1 MHDWEGAMM
10 GFARGVWLVLLGFGM
25 VVQVAAAEPVK
36 FAFQPGDHVSL
47 IGNTMADRLQHDG
60 LFEAVF
66 QTHFREQKLSFRN
79 LGFSGDELNMRLRS
93 QDFGSP
99 DQWLTRTQTDVV
111 LAFFGYNES
120 WKGEAG
126 LAGFRGELDGFVKH
140 TLGQKYN
147 GESAPRLVLITP
159 AKVADQYDHPV
170 FGTRKATAI
179 EVARNAEINAR
190 IAAYSKVMVEVGTAN
205 GVPVVDLSGTTMPA
219 TINGLHSVGTSHQW
233 LAAEIIGALFPAL
246 DAAKNPGKPLDSKLV
261 EAIQDKDFHWFNRY
275 RVTDGFSVFGG
286 RSGLVFEPEKQTNL
300 VVAQREMAILD
311 QMTGYRDERIWSIA
325 QGKGDIRV
333 DDSKT
338 EPFIPV
344 ISNKPGPGPN
354 GEHIFLDG
362 GDEAISKMTMHPGME
377 IKLFASEKQFPE
389 LVNPV
394 QMATDMKGRVWVACW
409 PMYTHWRPKDPV
421 NDSLLILED
430 TNGDGTADK
439 CITFA
444 GDLHNP
450 TGFEFY
456 AGGVLVANTPDL
468 LFLKDTDGDDKAD
481 VRVRVLNGLD
491 SADTHHAANSFS
503 FDPGGA
509 LYFQEGTFHQSQV
522 ESTWGPPA
530 RCSNGGV
537 FRYEPLTQKFSVYVT
552 HGFANPHG
560 HVWDRWGNDI
570 VHDGTGSQ
578 PYPGWLFSGHMNYP
592 QKHATPPQI
601 YQQRTRP
608 TSGTEILSSEHFPP
622 DVQGNLLVA
631 NVIGFQGILQY
642 QLRED
647 GGTIVGTEVEP
658 IVTSTDPNFRPT
670 DLEIAGDGAL
680 YFSDWQNPIIGHMQ
694 HNLRDPNRDRTHGR
708 VYRVTATGRPLLKSE
723 NLSQRSV
730 SELVKL
736 LASPYDRVRY
746 RAKLELSSRPSREVV
761 NAVMEWTRP
770 MGTGTPD
777 YEHHLM
783 EALWVHQYHDIVNVD
798 LLKRMLAS
806 KDHQARAA
814 AGRVLCYWRDRVPE
828 TLDLLRTA
836 AADPHPRVRA
846 EAVRTASFLEVPEAV
861 EVVVVA
867 REQLPQDR
875 AVEYIANE
883 TMKTLE
889 PIWKSAIDAKAP
901 IAMKT
906 PAGARYLFR
915 TMSTDELI
923 KLEGEL
929 AHSEPGE
936 ATNAR
941 YRMVAQDLLLR
952 TGVRDELRESVL
964 RSLAA
969 ANKVSASELLVQ
981 QLLGLDATSSGS
993 ETIAFDLLRVLTRLS
1008 EEEQKQAGPLLVKM
1022 ATESKQPIT
1031 RQLGYVA
1038 KIAADGSVEP
1048 SWELASKSARSLRD
1062 LVNAMPMVRDPSVR
1076 AALYPMVEPLLDGL
1090 PEGLRSGNA
1099 NTKGSFGRYVRV
1111 ELQGRRPL
1119 TLAEV
1124 EVYSDGTN
1132 VARRGKATQSTTSH
1146 GGEPQRAIDGNTNPI
1161 YAAGGQT
1168 HTPEDGLDPWWEVD
1182 LGAEYPVER
1191 ITIFNRTEG
1200 FENRLDGFTLKVLD
1214 ANREEVHF
1222 LRGLPGP
1229 RPKSDFDMSA
1239 GNPELLIRRSAM
1251 LALTTVRGQEANT
1264 FRRLVKFAL
1273 EGSDRSVAIDAIQRL
1288 PKTEWA
1294 SDQAHPLLDSV
1305 IAYLAPLPPAERT
1318 SPAALSAIQFGYELT
1333 SLLPADQGKAMRAK
1347 LGEIG
1352 VRIVRVGTVPDQ
1364 MLYDKERLVV
1374 QAGKPVEFLF
1384 ENTDIMP
1391 HNFVIIQPGALEEVG
1406 LAAEA
1411 QATQPGALERHY
1423 VPTSNK
1429 VLLAST
1435 LLQPRNVQKLSFNVP
1450 KEPGV
1455 YPYVCTY
1462 PGHWR
1467 RMFGAL
1473 YVVADLDAYEADPEG
1488 YLAKNAVAAQDTL
1501 LKFNRPRKAWT
1512 IEELTPLL
1520 DEVAHGG
1527 RNFGNGK
1534 QIFAATNCIACH
1546 KLNGVGQEVGQDLAK
1561 LDPKHKPAD
1570 ILKSI
1575 LEPSANINEKFQSY
1589 IIETKEGKV
1598 HTGLIVEET
1607 GEAIKILE
1615 NPLAKTA
1622 AVTIEKSNI
1631 ETRTKSPTSI
1641 MPKGLLDKLTREE
1654 ILDLLAYV
1662 IARGDQKNAV
1672 FGAAHDHDHHHDH

>member
-1 MHDWEGAMM
+1 MN
-10 GFARGVWLVLLGFGM
+10 RLVLGVIWLWAFATIC
-25 VVQVAAAEPVK
+25 VADEPAK
-36 FAFQPGDHVSL
+36 FAFHQGDHVSL

-66 QTHFREQKLSFRN
+66 QTQFRDHKLSFRN
-79 LGFSGDELNMRLRS
+79 LGFSADELNMRLRS
-93 QDFGSP
+93 QNFGSP
-99 DQWLTRTQTDVV
+99 DEWLTRTQTDVV

-126 LAGFRGELDGFVKH
+126 LEGFQRELDGFVKH

-147 GESAPRLVLITP
+147 GESAPRLVLVTP
-159 AKVADQYDHPV
+159 ARIADQYEHPV
-170 FGTRKATAI
+170 FGTTKATAI
-179 EVARNAEINAR
+179 EVARNAEINSR
-190 IAAYSKVMVEVGTAN
+190 IAAYAKAMVEVAAAN
-205 GVPVVDLSGTTMPA
+205 GISVVDLSRKPLSS
-219 TINGLHSVGTSHQW
+219 TIDGLHSVGSSHHW
-233 LAAEIIGALFPAL
+233 LAVDIISTLYPDRAAALN
-246 DAAKNPGKPLDSKLV
+246 NPGKPLDSKLV
-261 EAIQDKDFHWFNRY
+261 EAITDKDFHWFNRY

-286 RSGLVFEPEKQTNL
+286 RSTLVFEPEKQTNL

-311 QMTGYRDERIWSIA
+311 QMTGYRDERVWSIA
-325 QGKGDIRV
+325 QGKGDIAV
-333 DDSKT
+333 DDSRT

-354 GEHIFLDG
+354 GEHVFLDG

-389 LVNPV
+389 LINPV

-430 TNGDGTADK
+430 TDKDGVADK

-456 AGGVLVANTPDL
+456 GGGVLVANTPDL

-491 SADTHHAANSFS
+491 SADTHHAANSFAL
-503 FDPGGA
+503 DPGGA
-509 LYFQEGTFHQSQV
+509 LYFQEGTFHQTQV
-522 ESTWGPPA
+522 ESTWGPPS

-537 FRYEPLTQKFSVYVT
+537 FRYEPRTQKFSVYVT

-670 DLEIAGDGAL
+670 DLEVAGDGAL
-680 YFSDWQNPIIGHMQ
+680 YFGDWQNPIIGHMQ

-708 VYRVTATGRPLLKSE
+708 VYRVTASGKPLLKSDD
-723 NLSQRSV
+723 LTKKSV
-730 SELVKL
+730 ADLVKL
-736 LASPYDRVRY
+736 LESPYDRVRY
-746 RAKLELSSRPSREVV
+746 RAKIELSGRKTDEVIAAV
-761 NAVMEWTRP
+761 YAWVKTLNADDA
-770 MGTGTPD
+770 D
-777 YEHHLM
+777 YEHHML
-783 EALWVHQYHDIVNVD
+783 EALWVHQSHDVVND
-798 LLKRMLAS
+798 GLLKRMLSS
-806 KDHQARAA
+806 KDHRARAA
-814 AGRVLCYWRDRVPE
+814 AGRVLCYWRDRIPE
-828 TLDLLRTA
+828 TLDLIRIA

-846 EAVRTASFLEVPEAV
+846 EAVRTASFLAVPEAV

-867 REQLPQDR
+867 REQEMDR
-875 AVEYIANE
+875 AVEYLAAE
-883 TMKTLE
+883 TMKTLD
-889 PIWKSAIDAKAP
+889 PIWKSAIDAKTP
-901 IAMKT
+901 ITMRT
-906 PAGARYLFR
+906 PAGVRYLFQ
-915 TMSTDELI
+915 TMSTDELVR
-923 KLEGEL
+923 LEGEL
-929 AHSEPGE
+929 AHAEASESN
-936 ATNAR
+936 TAR

-1008 EEEQKQAGPLLVKM
+1008 DEEQKQAGPLLVKM

-1038 KIAADGSVEP
+1038 KIAADDSVDP
-1048 SWELASKSARSLRD
+1048 SWELASKSAKSLRD

-1076 AALYPMVEPLLDGL
+1076 AALYPKVEPLLDGL
-1090 PEGLRSGNA
+1090 PESLRSGNT

-1132 VARRGKATQSTTSH
+1132 VARRGKATQSKTSH
-1146 GGEPQRAIDGNTNPI
+1146 GGNAQRAIDGNTNPI
-1161 YAAGGQT
+1161 YSAGGQT
-1168 HTPEDGLDPWWEVD
+1168 HTPEDGQDPWWEVD

-1191 ITIFNRTEG
+1191 VSIFNRTEG

-1214 ANREEVHF
+1214 ANREEVQV

-1229 RPKSDFDMSA
+1229 RPKADFDMSA

-1264 FRRLVKFAL
+1264 FNKLVKFAL
-1273 EGSDRSVAIDAIQRL
+1273 AGTDRPVAIDAIQRL
-1288 PKTEWA
+1288 PKSEWA
-1294 SDQAHPLLDSV
+1294 TDQAQPLLDSV

-1352 VRIVRVGTVPDQ
+1352 VRIIRVGTVPDQ

-1391 HNFVIIQPGALEEVG
+1391 HNFVIIQPGSLEEVG

-1423 VPTSNK
+1423 VPTSSK
-1429 VLLAST
+1429 VLLSST

-1473 YVVADLDAYEADPEG
+1473 YVVADMDAYEADPEA
-1488 YLAKNAVAAQDTL
+1488 YLAKNAVAAQDPL

-1561 LDPKHKPAD
+1561 LDAKQQPVD

-1575 LEPSANINEKFQSY
+1575 LDPSANINEKFQSY

-1598 HTGLIVEET
+1598 HTGLILEET
-1607 GEAIKILE
+1607 GDAIKLLE

-1672 FGAAHDHDHHHDH
+1672 FGTAHNHEHHHDH